1 MTGYGLDDDD
11 DDEYD
16 DYDGSDTE
24 GGDLLNRQKPARK
37 SVTWAD
43 PIDDGGEGGPT
54 AVATAA
60 VAGAEVAP
68 RADGG
73 DRAAGA
79 VVVAV
84 AEAPSSSASGREV
97 VDEAG
102 LGFQIGAVHLLKKQA
117 RVKYILEYILFV
129 SFCFF
134 FFTLSKICRPQA
146 RGNWSWACT
155 PPSTRGQH
163 IHTCIRR
170 Y

>member
-102 LGFQIGAVHLLKKQA
+102 LGFQIGAVHLLKKQQEKREREEKRQRFRQQVIEQQRDFRRA
-117 RVKYILEYILFV
+117 LER
-129 SFCFF
+129 
-134 FFTLSKICRPQA
+134 K
-146 RGNWSWACT
+146 
-155 PPSTRGQH
+155 H
-163 IHTCIRR
+163 D
-170 Y
+170 